1 MIRKRDEGCI
11 SRGEEKQGLS
21 GGCTSIDFIAEIF
34 LAMIIVLALTE

>member
-1 MIRKRDEGCI
+1 MIRKRCEVCI

-21 GGCTSIDFIAEIF
+21 GGCASSDFTAEIF